1 MKYYYIDTTFSA
13 LLSEHTSSGCE
24 YIEAAWKQDNT
35 SSFHGSGSVWL
46 YIYWAADTLTQ
57 SFCFQD
63 FWIISKGTICEYV
76 FERNWVHKNLVNG
89 ITYEKVHM
97 N

>member
-63 FWIISKGTICEYV
+63 FWIISRAPYVNMFLKGTESTRILWMV
-76 FERNWVHKNLVNG
+76 
-89 ITYEKVHM
+89 
-97 N
+97 